1 MQTWLHEFMDRI
13 PFLTYCAEWIDL
25 LNLHCSVDHSPM
37 LGPSIDELA
46 QIDNE
51 TLEDILKNSLAND
64 QPSETSPTSR

>member
-1 MQTWLHEFMDRI
+1 M
-13 PFLTYCAEWIDL
+13 
-25 LNLHCSVDHSPM
+25 HCYVDHSPM

-51 TLEDILKNSLAND
+51 TLEDILKNGLAND